1 MKIKTI
7 GSTYMCASGLDL
19 SDETAEVGTGSR
31 EQGPDPNKARTW
43 GGGMDPRWVSR
54 GGGQGQG
61 PQ

>member
-1 MKIKTI
+1 
-7 GSTYMCASGLDL
+7 MCASGLDL